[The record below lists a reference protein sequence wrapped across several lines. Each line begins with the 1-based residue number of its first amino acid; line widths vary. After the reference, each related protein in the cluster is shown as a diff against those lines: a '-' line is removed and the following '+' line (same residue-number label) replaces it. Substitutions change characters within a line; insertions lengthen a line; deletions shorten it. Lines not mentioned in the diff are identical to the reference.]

1 MRIVRDVPSLTVFAC
16 SKFDDLMEFLDS
28 LVFPGDHTLIHHSGN
43 LLDFF
48 RCLRE
53 RVANQIALQKV
64 VKTILD
70 NNCIWILPPE
80 LGKLWTSQGL
90 KKRRR

>member
-1 MRIVRDVPSLTVFAC
+1 
-16 SKFDDLMEFLDS
+16 MEFLDS
-28 LVFPGDHTLIHHSGN
+28 LVFSGNHTLMHHFGN

-48 RCLRE
+48 CCLRE
-53 RVANQIALQKV
+53 RAANQIALQKI
-64 VKTILD
+64 VKIILD

-90 KKRRR
+90 NEDNGKLRVINSA